1 MTAQV
6 RVLRQRVKSV
16 RSTQKTTKAQ
26 EMIATSRIAK
36 AQAKVA
42 AAAPYAKQITD
53 VLTALASASDL
64 DHPLLTERETPKR
77 AGILLI
83 TSDRGLCGG
92 YNANAIK
99 VAEELGALL
108 RSEGKEPVMYV
119 IGRKG
124 LGYYTFRKRPVVAS
138 WTGFSEKPTYADA
151 ERASDALLPA
161 FTVGSEGTV
170 EDGTPGIDEMHL
182 VSTHFRVDDHP
193 DRAGPA
199 DGADGGGDRRA
210 RLHPPGTELLP
221 AYEFEPSVDELL
233 DEMLPK
239 YVRTRIYA
247 ALLDA
252 AAVGVGGPARRVQ
265 VRDRQRQR
273 HHPQPQPAGQPGQAG
288 ADHPGTHRDRRRR
301 RRSRRYRDRRG
312 LIRHDRNRASTDH
325 HTAGSS
331 GSSAPSSTSNSRG
344 AASPTC

>member
-1 MTAQV
+1 MSAQV
-6 RVLRQRVKSV
+6 RVLRQRVKAV
-16 RSTQKTTKAQ
+16 RSTQKTTKAM

-42 AAAPYAKQITD
+42 AAAPYAKQITE
-53 VLTALASASDL
+53 VLTALASASNL

-182 VSTHFRVDDHP
+182 VSTHFRSMITQT
-193 DRAGPA
+193 A
-199 DGADGGGDRRA
+199 RA
-210 RLHPPGTELLP
+210 RRLAPMEVEIVEHDYSHPGAEMLP
-221 AYEFEPSVDELL
+221 AYEFEPSVDALL

-247 ALLDA
+247 ALLDSA
-252 AAVGVGGPARRVQ
+252 ASESAARRAACKSATDNANDIIRNLSRQANQARQAQITQELTEIVGG
-265 VRDRQRQR
+265 
-273 HHPQPQPAGQPGQAG
+273 
-288 ADHPGTHRDRRRR
+288 ADALAAIGTEED
-301 RRSRRYRDRRG
+301 
-312 LIRHDRNRASTDH
+312 
-325 HTAGSS
+325 
-331 GSSAPSSTSNSRG
+331 
-344 AASPTC
+344 

>member
-1 MTAQV
+1 MSAQV
-6 RVLRQRVKSV
+6 RVLRQRVKAV
-16 RSTQKTTKAQ
+16 RSTQKTTKAM

-42 AAAPYAKQITD
+42 AAAPYAKQITE
-53 VLTALASASDL
+53 VLTALASASNL

-170 EDGTPGIDEMHL
+170 EDGTPGIDEIHL
-182 VSTHFRVDDHP
+182 VSTHFRSMLTQT
-193 DRAGPA
+193 A
-199 DGADGGGDRRA
+199 RA
-210 RLHPPGTELLP
+210 RRLAPMEVEIVEHDYSHPGTEILP
-221 AYEFEPSVDELL
+221 AYEFEPSVDALL

-247 ALLDA
+247 ALLDSA
-252 AAVGVGGPARRVQ
+252 ASESAARRAACKSATDNANDIIRNLSRQANPARQAQITQELTEIVGG
-265 VRDRQRQR
+265 
-273 HHPQPQPAGQPGQAG
+273 
-288 ADHPGTHRDRRRR
+288 ADALAAIGTEED
-301 RRSRRYRDRRG
+301 
-312 LIRHDRNRASTDH
+312 
-325 HTAGSS
+325 
-331 GSSAPSSTSNSRG
+331 
-344 AASPTC
+344 